1 MKNLNLLLLACSFS
15 FTSLV
20 YSQQLNTPQF
30 ENESKTIYQISFG
43 ANAVNTELGSPLN
56 SPGDWFYKLPISLGI
71 EARSFYT
78 KNMALSVNFAYN
90 GFDGLNYFAIDGSFK
105 YYLNNWIKSEKFE
118 IGLVFGGGIFNMDR
132 TNLSINGGGTIT
144 YWFNDKIGVR
154 VRSLAKLALND
165 YTISN
170 SHAMHNLE
178 LVFVL

>member
-20 YSQQLNTPQF
+20 YSQQLNTTQF
-30 ENESKTIYQISFG
+30 KKESRTIYQISFG

-56 SPGDWFYKLPISLGI
+56 SPGDWFYKSPISLGI

-78 KNMALSVNFAYN
+78 KNMALSLDFAYN
-90 GFDGLNYFAIDGSFK
+90 DFDGLKYYAIDGSFK
-105 YYLNNWIKSEKFE
+105 YYLNDWIKFEKFE
-118 IGLVFGGGIFNMDR
+118 FALMFGGGAFNMDR
-132 TNLSINGGGTIT
+132 TNITINGGGAVT
-144 YWFNDKIGVR
+144 YWFTDKIGVR

-178 LVFVL
+178 VVFVL